1 MGMRM
6 GSAAGGSMAGYP
18 AGGSFAGGSFAG
30 GSVAG
35 WGMPT
40 MSSGPDIRGVGISFD
55 QVLTTFLS
63 LSFSL
68 CPSSHCLPL
77 FVSLHFEPDNS
88 APCLLGEMSFC
99 ALPCILHPKQ
109 GPDMNGLMRVYVRRI
124 RPDGSAAQVCVAHT
138 RVRDVSTSGNHFK
151 SQ

>member
-18 AGGSFAGGSFAG
+18 AGGSFAGGSVAGGSFAGGSVAG

-68 CPSSHCLPL
+68 CPSFLLSS
-77 FVSLHFEPDNS
+77 SLS
-88 APCLLGEMSFC
+88 L
-99 ALPCILHPKQ
+99 
-109 GPDMNGLMRVYVRRI
+109 
-124 RPDGSAAQVCVAHT
+124 
-138 RVRDVSTSGNHFK
+138 STF
-151 SQ
+151 

>member
-18 AGGSFAGGSFAG
+18 AGGSFAG

-55 QVLTTFLS
+55 QVLSTFLS

-68 CPSSHCLPL
+68 SPSFPLSSSLCL
-77 FVSLHFEPDNS
+77 
-88 APCLLGEMSFC
+88 
-99 ALPCILHPKQ
+99 
-109 GPDMNGLMRVYVRRI
+109 
-124 RPDGSAAQVCVAHT
+124 
-138 RVRDVSTSGNHFK
+138 STF
-151 SQ
+151 

>member
-1 MGMRM
+1 MGLRM

-40 MSSGPDIRGVGISFD
+40 VSCGPDIRGVGISFD

-63 LSFSL
+63 LSFPLCLSFPLSSSL
-68 CPSSHCLPL
+68 CL
-77 FVSLHFEPDNS
+77 
-88 APCLLGEMSFC
+88 
-99 ALPCILHPKQ
+99 
-109 GPDMNGLMRVYVRRI
+109 
-124 RPDGSAAQVCVAHT
+124 
-138 RVRDVSTSGNHFK
+138 STF
-151 SQ
+151 

>member
-40 MSSGPDIRGVGISFD
+40 MSCGPDIRGVGISFD

-68 CPSSHCLPL
+68 CPSFPLSSSLCL
-77 FVSLHFEPDNS
+77 
-88 APCLLGEMSFC
+88 
-99 ALPCILHPKQ
+99 
-109 GPDMNGLMRVYVRRI
+109 
-124 RPDGSAAQVCVAHT
+124 
-138 RVRDVSTSGNHFK
+138 STF
-151 SQ
+151 